1 MKFNKNLL
9 LDNLVVE
16 QEELFKLAADKLF
29 QEGYTRKSYLK
40 ALVKRESVF
49 PTGLR
54 TKSVGVAIPHCDPVN
69 IKKDG
74 ILVARLNKPVLFR
87 QMGDFE
93 TKVEVYLVFFI
104 CSTGGQEQLIDLRE
118 LMALFQ
124 DKNYL
129 DKVYHSKNI
138 YNTLISWKE

>member
-1 MKFNKNLL
+1 MQFIKNLL
-9 LDNLVVE
+9 LDNLEVN
-16 QEELFKLAADKLF
+16 QEELFKLAAAKLF
-29 QEGYTRKSYLK
+29 REGYTRKSYLE
-40 ALVKRESVF
+40 ALIKRESVF

-93 TKVEVYLVFFI
+93 TRVKVYLVFFI
-104 CSTGGQEQLIDLRE
+104 CSTGSQEQLKDLRE

-124 DKNYL
+124 DKDYL
-129 DKVYHSKNI
+129 DLVYHSKNI
-138 YNTLISWKE
+138 LNTLVSWKE